1 MEEFTIFYSFQT
13 DSHEKTNFHFIRDV
27 LKEACNSIK
36 NYKVILDVGF
46 NASSG
51 TRELTNHML
60 SQSNKADI
68 FIGDVT
74 YTAEFNNHEYKTYKN
89 LRGFVYSRINK
100 HGKVKMYPNGNVL
113 LETGYSWAK
122 KDYARTL
129 LIMNT
134 AYGKPSDTNLPA
146 DMMHLEY
153 PVPYHLSKEQLKDQ
167 NYVNKLKSEF
177 TSTLKNKI
185 LDIIK
190 FERKYLRETFDPISH
205 YEDWPNPKNHIPYRF
220 TDDLRQRIEE
230 YRATLEIPG
239 QNKILVAS
247 SKSGKT
253 RFAYELFKKN
263 RPHFSQHICILK
275 TYYYD
280 FSFGSFEKIHG
291 PLLAMRRKKQHFV
304 VILDNCS
311 KNDIDNVE
319 AILTGSL
326 ISVMFIQEG

>member
-27 LKEACNSIK
+27 LKDACKSIK
-36 NYKVILDVGF
+36 QFKVNLDVGF

-60 SQSNKADI
+60 RQSSKADI

-74 YTAEFNNHEYKTYKN
+74 YTSEFNDKIQKKYIKALGYNIKLTATQ
-89 LRGFVYSRINK
+89 GRIK
-100 HGKVKMYPNGNVL
+100 KYPNGNVL

-134 AYGKPSDTNLPA
+134 AYGNPNDTSLPA

-153 PVPYHLSKEQLKDQ
+153 PVPYHLSEEQLQDEVYFK
-167 NYVNKLKSEF
+167 KTKSEF

-185 LDIIK
+185 LDMIN
-190 FERKYLRETFDPISH
+190 FERKYLREAFDPISH
-205 YEDWPNPKNHIPYRF
+205 HEDWPNPKNHIPYRF
-220 TDDLRQRIEE
+220 TEYLKKRASE

-239 QNKILVAS
+239 QNKILVGS

-253 RFAYELFKKN
+253 RFAYELFRKN
-263 RPHFSQHICILK
+263 RPEFSRHDCVLK
-275 TYYYD
+275 TYFYD
-280 FSFGSFEKIHG
+280 FSFGSFDKIHG
-291 PLLAMRRKKQHFV
+291 SLLAMKRKKQHFV
-304 VILDNCS
+304 IILDNCT
-311 KNDIDNVE
+311 KKDIDNVE